1 VPQLLDLG
9 APVPAWGD
17 RGKLRQ
23 VLFNLLSNAYKY
35 STAPS
40 AVTVRLLRDDGDDEV
55 GGGVARVGL
64 AVTDRGIGMTP
75 EQAARVFERFYR
87 ADPSGTVLGTG
98 LGMSIVREI
107 VQLHGG
113 QVALDS
119 QPGEGTTATVWLP
132 RHRWAAGDGAPT
144 LPAAADAALA

>member
-1 VPQLLDLG
+1 V
-9 APVPAWGD
+9 
-17 RGKLRQ
+17 
-23 VLFNLLSNAYKY
+23 
-35 STAPS
+35 
-40 AVTVRLLRDDGDDEV
+40 VTVRLLNDDGDGDGDGE
-55 GGGVARVGL
+55 GGLARVGL

-113 QVALDS
+113 QVTVDS

-132 RHRWAAGDGAPT
+132 RHRPAGEGGAAAP
-144 LPAAADAALA
+144 PAASEVALA